1 MRSHVL
7 AATLA
12 LLTAAPAFAQPAT
25 KAPAADEDAAFIEYL
40 RRQDPASAERFIELR
55 DARAAAQA
63 EFQRASERYAAGG
76 PALRPVAL
84 PALQQA
90 RRRYAETSLALLDFL
105 DTRDR
110 GVIARLESDIER
122 VKRGLENRAKDR
134 VQLERMLRGD

>member
-1 MRSHVL
+1 MTLHVI
-7 AATLA
+7 AAA
-12 LLTAAPAFAQPAT
+12 LLLSTAAAAFAQPAT
-25 KAPAADEDAAFIEYL
+25 TPHAADEDAAFIDYL

-63 EFQRASERYAAGG
+63 DMQRASERYAAGG
-76 PALRPVAL
+76 PALKPVAL

-110 GVIARLESDIER
+110 GLIARLESDLER
-122 VKRGLENRAKDR
+122 VKRSIEARAKDR
-134 VQLERMLRGD
+134 PPLERMLRGD